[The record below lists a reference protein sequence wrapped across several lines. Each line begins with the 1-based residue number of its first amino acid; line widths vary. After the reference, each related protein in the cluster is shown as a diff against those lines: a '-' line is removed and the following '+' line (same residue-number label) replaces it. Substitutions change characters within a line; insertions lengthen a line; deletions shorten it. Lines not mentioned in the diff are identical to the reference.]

1 MFIGHIAV
9 GFASKRFAP
18 RTSLAVL
25 LAAPL
30 LADILWP
37 VLVLLGV
44 ETVRVVPG
52 VTVMTPLA
60 FDSYPWSH
68 SLLLD
73 VLWAVLFGGAVY
85 AVQKDWKAAVV
96 VGIGVLSHWVLDVV
110 THAPDM
116 PLWPGGPKLGLGLW
130 NSVAGTV
137 VTEVVLF
144 TVGVALY
151 ATATRAR
158 DRIGH
163 LALWSLVLL
172 LGVLYV
178 ANVVAPPPPDLRP
191 VIGFGIAASVLFT
204 AWAWWIDSHRDLIR
218 AP

>member
-1 MFIGHIAV
+1 MFIGHLAV
-9 GFASKRFAP
+9 GFASKRWAP

-30 LADILWP
+30 LADMIWP

-44 ETVRVVPG
+44 ETVRIVPG
-52 VTVMTPLA
+52 VTVVTPLA

-68 SLLLD
+68 SLLMD
-73 VLWAVLFGGAVY
+73 ALWAVLFAGAVY
-85 AVQKDWKAAVV
+85 AVQKDRTAALV
-96 VGIGVLSHWVLDVV
+96 VGIGVLSHWVLDFI

-137 VTEVVLF
+137 VTEVVMF
-144 TVGVALY
+144 TIGVALY

-158 DRIGH
+158 DRVGH

-172 LGVLYV
+172 LGALYV
-178 ANVVAPPPPDLRP
+178 ANVISPPPPSITP
-191 VIGFGIAASVLFT
+191 VAWFGIAATVLFT
-204 AWAWWIDSHRDLIR
+204 AWAWWIDRHRVAR
-218 AP
+218 E